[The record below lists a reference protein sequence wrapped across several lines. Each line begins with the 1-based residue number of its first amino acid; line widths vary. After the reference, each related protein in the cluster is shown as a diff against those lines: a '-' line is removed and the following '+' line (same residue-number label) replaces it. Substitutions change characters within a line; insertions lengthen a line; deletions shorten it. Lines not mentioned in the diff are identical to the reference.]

1 MLLQRG
7 LLVVCVVGG
16 YHCIGV
22 AGLPQP
28 SPFQPAPLDP
38 STGYPSVPVQ
48 QPPTLQPP
56 AQQPAAIQPPA
67 PVQQP
72 AAVKA
77 ASPVQPPGSVKPSAT
92 VQPPS
97 AVQNL
102 SVLPPPSVTPPGV
115 SPPVVGA
122 PPVPEGALPKTSLPT
137 VGQVVSTPGVAS
149 PTPPGAPTPG
159 LELGHVN
166 ASAPAPGRGSPSPSV
181 STAGL
186 PVGSTPPIPPTVS
199 PTISLPT
206 STAGGQSAPV
216 PKKSDSGSTAT
227 NPPIGSDLPKPS
239 SGAQSSQAPSSASP
253 PGQVPVPQP
262 PPGAYNAKACNN
274 FVELCNKSWSSV
286 VHLGAHDSPFVRS
299 KENGFSVS
307 GNQYF
312 DVKVQL
318 DAGIRLLQGQI
329 HKEDGKTRLCH
340 SSCKL
345 FDGGL
350 LENYLKKVREW
361 MDQYT
366 SEVVTILLVNNDK
379 IPAKTIKEAFDKA
392 DLTRL
397 TYAPPTQ
404 PALSPT
410 GWPTLQQLITAQRR
424 IIAFT
429 STSADIKNVPWLLDE
444 FSYIFETPFEVPD
457 PSRFTCAAHR
467 PGSVSGQEK
476 LQQALQT
483 RIPFMNRF
491 LYANIFDSKVGKFLS
506 GGEAYKPNDTYVA
519 TLNGDKPGMPGNLK
533 QGLTHCMTE
542 YKRVGGFVLVDF
554 FNEVGILGESFVVA
568 RANGCLGIAD
578 KDCRCG

>member
-1 MLLQRG
+1 MLLPGG

-16 YHCIGV
+16 YLCISV
-22 AGLPQP
+22 AGLPQL
-28 SPFQPAPLDP
+28 APVQLAPVDP
-38 STGYPSVPVQ
+38 LTGYPPVPAQ
-48 QPPTLQPP
+48 QPPTQLPP
-56 AQQPAAIQPPA
+56 TQQPAAVQPPA

-72 AAVKA
+72 AAVQPPSSVQPSGAVKP
-77 ASPVQPPGSVKPSAT
+77 STSVQPPGAVG
-92 VQPPS
+92 QPR
-97 AVQNL
+97 
-102 SVLPPPSVTPPGV
+102 VLPPDSVTPPPGAPAPAAGV
-115 SPPVVGA
+115 LSPPG
-122 PPVPEGALPKTSLPT
+122 GALPKTFLPT
-137 VGQVVSTPGVAS
+137 VGQVVTISGVVS
-149 PTPPGAPTPG
+149 PTPLGAPIPTPG
-159 LELGHVN
+159 LGQVN
-166 ASAPAPGRGSPSPSV
+166 ASAIAPGGGTSSSSGPK
-181 STAGL
+181 AEL
-186 PVGSTPPIPPTVS
+186 PVGSTPLMPPPVS

-206 STAGGQSAPV
+206 SAAGGQPAPA
-216 PKKSDSGSTAT
+216 PKKSDSGSTT
-227 NPPIGSDLPKPS
+227 TSPPTGPVLPKPS
-239 SGAQSSQAPSSASP
+239 LSAQSSQAPSSAPP
-253 PGQVPVPQP
+253 PGQAPVPQP

-274 FVELCNKSWSSV
+274 FVELCNKTWSSV

-329 HKEDGKTRLCH
+329 HKEDDKTMLCH

-361 MDQYT
+361 MDQHT

-379 IPAKTIKEAFDKA
+379 IPARTIKEAFDKA

-397 TYAPPTQ
+397 TYTPPTQ

-429 STSADIKNVPWLLDE
+429 STSADTKNVPWLLDE
-444 FSYIFETPFEVPD
+444 FSYIFETPFEVTD
-457 PSRFTCAAHR
+457 PLKFTCAAHR
-467 PGSVSGQEK
+467 PGSVGGPDK

-491 LYANIFDSKVGKFLS
+491 LYANIFDSKVGKWVS

-533 QGLTHCMTE
+533 QGLTRCMTE

-554 FNEVGILGESFVVA
+554 FNEVSVWVMVDS
-568 RANGCLGIAD
+568 R
-578 KDCRCG
+578 KR

>member
-1 MLLQRG
+1 M
-7 LLVVCVVGG
+7 CVVGG
-16 YHCIGV
+16 YLCISV
-22 AGLPQP
+22 VGLPQ
-28 SPFQPAPLDP
+28 FAPVLTAPVDP
-38 STGYPSVPVQ
+38 LIGYLLASAQ
-48 QPPTLQPP
+48 QPPTQQSP

-67 PVQQP
+67 PVHQP
-72 AAVKA
+72 TTVQLP
-77 ASPVQPPGSVKPSAT
+77 SPVQQPGAVESPAPVQTSGT
-92 VQPPS
+92 VQRPG
-97 AVQNL
+97 
-102 SVLPPPSVTPPGV
+102 VLPPPSLTPLAGVPTPVAGAPSLLEGEFPKV
-115 SPPVVGA
+115 SPPA
-122 PPVPEGALPKTSLPT
+122 
-137 VGQVVSTPGVAS
+137 VGQVVSAPSIV
-149 PTPPGAPTPG
+149 PPGAPTPVS
-159 LELGHVN
+159 ESGHVT
-166 ASAPAPGRGSPSPSV
+166 ATAPTPGGGTSSPPGP
-181 STAGL
+181 AAEL
-186 PVGSTPPIPPTVS
+186 PVGPTSLIPPPVSPTVS
-199 PTISLPT
+199 PPT
-206 STAGGQSAPV
+206 STAGGQSAPA
-216 PKKSDSGSTAT
+216 PKKSDSGSTT
-227 NPPIGSDLPKPS
+227 MNPPAGSGSPNPS
-239 SGAQSSQAPSSASP
+239 SDAQSSQAPSSTHP
-253 PGQVPVPQP
+253 PGQAPVPQP

-274 FVELCNKSWSSV
+274 FVELCNKTWSSI

-329 HKEDGKTRLCH
+329 HHEGGKTMLCH

-361 MDQYT
+361 MDQHT

-397 TYAPPTQ
+397 TYTPPTR

-444 FSYIFETPFEVPD
+444 FSYIFETPFEVTD

-467 PGSVSGQEK
+467 PGSVSGPDK

-491 LYANIFDSKVGKFLS
+491 LYANVFNSKVGKWVS
-506 GGEAYKPNDTYVA
+506 GGEAYKPNDTYVV
-519 TLNGDKPGMPGNLK
+519 TLNGDKLGMPGNLK
-533 QGLTHCMTE
+533 QGLTQCMTE

-554 FNEVGILGESFVVA
+554 FNEVGI
-568 RANGCLGIAD
+568 
-578 KDCRCG
+578 